1 MITMDKV
8 IKNFCIINEF
18 DKIIELE
25 LKKNILPVTD
35 GKRHRN
41 RKVSLSDSEIMTILL
56 LFHFGTY
63 RNFKHYYIYCVRKH
77 MKGYFPYAV
86 SYNRFVELEH
96 RVFFKF
102 VFFLKLFDSLF
113 DDGIQLV
120 HGIKT
125 NMRAGLCPFMK
136 K

>member
-1 MITMDKV
+1 MDKV

-56 LFHFGTY
+56 VFHSGVKS
-63 RNFKHYYIYCVRKH
+63 RINKSSYICLLYDRLIS
-77 MKGYFPYAV
+77 F
-86 SYNRFVELEH
+86 
-96 RVFFKF
+96 
-102 VFFLKLFDSLF
+102 
-113 DDGIQLV
+113 
-120 HGIKT
+120 
-125 NMRAGLCPFMK
+125 
-136 K
+136 